1 MLAVNPMNIARSEM
15 SSADYDASSIIK
27 GTEMM
32 EYTSEGS
39 IWIKP
44 VPFFTKILN
53 MSHYFDY
60 LNTKNTQTDYTIIL
74 YCTMYTWFVE
84 V

>member
-44 VPFFTKILN
+44 VPFLQK
-53 MSHYFDY
+53 Y
-60 LNTKNTQTDYTIIL
+60 
-74 YCTMYTWFVE
+74 
-84 V
+84 